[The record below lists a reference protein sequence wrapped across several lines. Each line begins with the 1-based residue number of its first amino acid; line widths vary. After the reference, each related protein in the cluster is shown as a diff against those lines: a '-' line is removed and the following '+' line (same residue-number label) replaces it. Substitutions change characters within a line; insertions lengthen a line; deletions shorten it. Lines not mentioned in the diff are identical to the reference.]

1 MAMTEEQE
9 RKLAIID
16 EKLKEKGVTMTPAQ
30 KAVLVSKGSAMMNLM
45 SGETGASTKMPKDPN
60 PDKEAGPAKDLPNF
74 PRDLAQ
80 NPEQKRQKEECEMF
94 RCTKRLIRCE
104 TPLFNTQNIKKLYP
118 ELWIR

>member
-80 NPEQKRQKEECEMF
+80 NPEAKRQKEMEMQEE
-94 RCTKRLIRCE
+94 KRRQAGARKLE
-104 TPLFNTQNIKKLYP
+104 EAAKKEDEALNN
-118 ELWIR
+118 